1 MPTAR
6 EILSD
11 KRSELLLTIAP
22 DATALEAIRKMNHH
36 RVGALIVMDAGRIAG
51 IFTERDVLQ
60 RVVGVER
67 NPSEIQVGDVMTRNV
82 VCAPPDTDIEEL
94 SEIMRAKR
102 IRHVPI
108 CDEDGDPMGLV
119 SIGDVNA
126 KHANH
131 QQATIHYLSEYI
143 YGRV

>member
-6 EILSD
+6 EILSE
-11 KRSELLLTIAP
+11 KQAEIVSVSP
-22 DATALEAIRKMNHH
+22 DATVLDATRIMNKH
-36 RVGALIVMDAGRIAG
+36 RIGALMVLEDGNIAG

-60 RVVGVER
+60 RVIGEERDPSAMKVGE
-67 NPSEIQVGDVMTRNV
+67 VMTRDV
-82 VCAPPDTDIEEL
+82 VCAPPETELDEL
-94 SEIMRAKR
+94 SEVMRVKR

-108 CDEDGDPMGLV
+108 CDEDGQLMGLI

-126 KHANH
+126 MHASH

>member
-6 EILSD
+6 EILSE
-11 KRSELLLTIAP
+11 KQVKIVSVSP
-22 DATALEAIRKMNHH
+22 DATVLDATRVMNQH
-36 RVGALIVMDAGRIAG
+36 RIGALIVLEEGEIAG

-60 RVVGVER
+60 RVIGEER
-67 NPSEIQVGDVMTRNV
+67 DPSRMQVGEVMTRDV
-82 VCAPPDTDIEEL
+82 VCAPPETELDEL
-94 SEIMRAKR
+94 SEVMRVKR

-108 CDEDGDPMGLV
+108 CDEEGQLMGLI

-126 KHANH
+126 MHASH